1 MGLKATSGAGAGSTT
16 TAERSQA
23 ARKRLVGTEQQEAV
37 WSALVDGDRH
47 VEVEALAGTG
57 KSTTLREGA
66 WRLKDSGRVDPRDL
80 TVVSYNKHIADAM
93 GADLPSGCRSQTS
106 HAIGFRLLAP
116 LGHVTVDPYK
126 TEMLAETYFPDRFA
140 EREERRAVARLVS
153 LCKSGLVVDPDDR
166 DELLSLAVS
175 RDVDLGARADDVLD
189 VVPLVLDASRKML
202 SVVDY
207 DDMLWLPNELDLR
220 PSRPAEILMVD
231 EAQDLSPAQHDL
243 AFRVCPTGRIVTVG
257 DRHQAVYAF
266 RGADAESMDS
276 LAVRLAVVG
285 RGLMRLPL
293 TTTWRCP
300 RSHVDLARILVPG
313 LEAAP
318 NAAEGTIVDIDE
330 SKLPGRCAPG
340 DMILCR
346 NNAPLV
352 STCFALLRHDVRAR
366 IRGRDVGKGLTALV
380 RRMRAATI
388 SDLVVKLERHRAE
401 QAEKLSSLR
410 NPEAAT
416 AALYDKVDCLLEFC
430 LRHGSV
436 DAVLA
441 AVERMFDDAD
451 DANSVTLS
459 TVHKAKGLERDRVWI
474 IRPDLLP
481 HPKNQ
486 FAKQERNLLYVA
498 LTRAKKTLGF
508 AGGRPSPLT
517 GIAGKTD
524 EQLSLWLDGLTC
536 DPSDMG
542 SLD

>member
-1 MGLKATSGAGAGSTT
+1 MGLKATAGAGSTT
-16 TAERSQA
+16 TAERSES
-23 ARKRLVGTEQQEAV
+23 ARKRLAGTDQQEAV
-37 WSALVDGDRH
+37 WSAMVDGDRH

-66 WRLKDSGRVDPRDL
+66 WRLKDSGRVDPRDV
-80 TVVSYNKHIADAM
+80 TVASFNRHIADAM
-93 GADLPSGCRSQTS
+93 GADLPSGCRSATLHS
-106 HAIGFRLLAP
+106 IGFRLLAP
-116 LGHVTVDPYK
+116 LGHVTIDPYK
-126 TEMLAETYFPDRFA
+126 TEMLAETYFPDRYA
-140 EREERRAVARLVS
+140 EREERSAVARLVS
-153 LCKSGLVVDPDDR
+153 LCKAGLVADPEDR
-166 DELLSLAVS
+166 GELLSLAVS
-175 RDVDLGARADDVLD
+175 RDVDLGPRSDDVLD

-207 DDMLWLPNELDLR
+207 DDMLWLPDVLDLR

-243 AFRVCPTGRIVTVG
+243 AFRVCPDGRVVIVG
-257 DRHQAVYAF
+257 DRHQAIYAF

-276 LAVRLAVVG
+276 LAVRLAVG

-300 RSHVDLARILVPG
+300 RSHVDLARILVPA

-318 NAAEGTIVDIDE
+318 DAADGEVVDIDE
-330 SKLPGRCAPG
+330 SRLTARARPG

-346 NNAPLV
+346 NNAPLA
-352 STCFALLRHDVRAR
+352 STCFALLRNDVRAR

-380 RRMRAATI
+380 RRMRAVTV
-388 SDLVVKLERHRAE
+388 SDLVGKLEKHRAE
-401 QAEKLSSLR
+401 QAEKLSALR
-410 NPEAAT
+410 NADAAV

-430 LRHGSV
+430 WRHTSV

-441 AVERMFDDAD
+441 AIERMFDDVD
-451 DANSVTLS
+451 DSNSVTLS

-486 FAKQERNLLYVA
+486 LAKQERNLLYVA

-508 AGGRPSPLT
+508 VGGRPSPLT
-517 GIAGKTD
+517 GIAGRTD
-524 EQLSLWLDGLTC
+524 EQMGLWLDGLAC
-536 DPSDMG
+536 DPDDMG
-542 SLD
+542 TLD